1 MTTPIGISAPCV
13 RCGMEK
19 GGNLLYCPTCEI
31 TNAVR
36 DQNNTVDYSGGSGFL
51 GMLTGLVL
59 VGYFLYW
66 LFT

>member
-36 DQNNTVDYSGGSGFL
+36 EQNNTVDYSGGEGFL

-59 VGYFLYW
+59 IGFFLYW
-66 LFT
+66 LFS

>member
-1 MTTPIGISAPCV
+1 
-13 RCGMEK
+13 MEK

-51 GMLTGLVL
+51 GMVTGLVL

-66 LFT
+66 LFS